1 MNYTI
6 TIIQYANRIYKLNDI
21 LVKMEN
27 MKLLFLKSKN
37 EKVLEEILS
46 RIDMNMSNNYKD
58 AAQSAFAEFKSAFA
72 KMKGEG
78 LLKDKK
84 VTYYDSLINEYEEKL
99 HGYTHKDQKPYWE

>member
-6 TIIQYANRIYKLNDI
+6 TIIQYANKIYKLNDI

-27 MKLLFLKSKN
+27 MKLLFFKSKN

-58 AAQSAFAEFKSAFA
+58 AAQSAFAEFKSA
-72 KMKGEG
+72 
-78 LLKDKK
+78 L
-84 VTYYDSLINEYEEKL
+84 
-99 HGYTHKDQKPYWE
+99 QR